1 MSRPSSLESRLSLL
15 ELSRLRSLELRDD
28 NDDDPVPED
37 IVPASTDQLMSMQYD
52 ADIGNLDEFE
62 KKFIRFEPTEQMWE
76 MRILANFKAFG
87 VEHTPKR
94 NAKKPTSSLPSLPN
108 PRQFQT
114 CLQVANE
121 MQKNGFQPT
130 TTVINILTQ
139 IAKSPQQKIALAEA
153 IQSWSTHA
161 THASDAS
168 NGGRP
173 KMRRQIRTRSR
184 HRLNKSKKNRRR
196 KVRRTRHKL

>member
-1 MSRPSSLESRLSLL
+1 MSSLESILSLE
-15 ELSRLRSLELRDD
+15 ELLKLRSLELRDD

-37 IVPASTDQLMSMQYD
+37 IVPASTDQLRSMQYD
-52 ADIGNLDEFE
+52 AIIGNLDGFE

-87 VEHTPKR
+87 FEDTPKR
-94 NAKKPTSSLPSLPN
+94 NAKKHNTTSSLPN

-121 MQKNGFQPT
+121 MKINGFQPT
-130 TTVINILTQ
+130 TTVIDILTQ
-139 IAKSPQQKIALAEA
+139 IAKSQKQKTELADA
-153 IQSWSTHA
+153 IDSWSK
-161 THASDAS
+161 AS

-184 HRLNKSKKNRRR
+184 HRLNKSKKIRRR
-196 KVRRTRHKL
+196 KERRTRHRNRSYS

>member
-1 MSRPSSLESRLSLL
+1 MSTRKDVTDAEMMYMKSLL
-15 ELSRLRSLELRDD
+15 MGNEYEALNDTLEQFIPTLKLWELRFY
-28 NDDDPVPED
+28 
-37 IVPASTDQLMSMQYD
+37 ST
-52 ADIGNLDEFE
+52 AA
-62 KKFIRFEPTEQMWE
+62 RFKS
-76 MRILANFKAFG
+76 A
-87 VEHTPKR
+87 
-94 NAKKPTSSLPSLPN
+94 
-108 PRQFQT
+108 RQFQT

-196 KVRRTRHKL
+196 KVRRTRHNL